1 MTALS
6 EAVDDLYAALGTV
19 DGVRAYRGTGVRLDP
34 PAAVVGPPRLTRGR
48 YNTSAP
54 TEATFQVAVVVGWS
68 EYTLDEL
75 LRLEP
80 LVSAAVYENT
90 GAAVGDSTPGTWY
103 AGGVDLPAY
112 LIDVVFPL

>member
-1 MTALS
+1 MTSPAD
-6 EAVDDLYAALGTV
+6 AAAALYAALSTV
-19 DGVRAYRGTGVRLDP
+19 NGVLVARGTGVPVDP
-34 PAAVVGPPRLTRGR
+34 PAAIVGPPRLTRGR
-48 YNTSAP
+48 YNTVEP
-54 TEATFQVAVVVGWS
+54 TEATFQVAVVVAWS

-80 LVSAAVYENT
+80 LVSAAIYEHT
-90 GAAVGDSTPGTWY
+90 GAAVGDSSPGSWN